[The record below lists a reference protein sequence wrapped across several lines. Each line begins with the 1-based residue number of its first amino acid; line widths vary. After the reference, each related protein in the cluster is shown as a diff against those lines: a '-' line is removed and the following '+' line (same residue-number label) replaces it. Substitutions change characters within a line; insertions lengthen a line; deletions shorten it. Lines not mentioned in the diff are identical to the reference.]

1 MDIDGIRQAL
11 HRQPFEPFTMR
22 LADGR
27 ALPVPHPDFVAVS
40 PRRII
45 VLADDSSWSVLE
57 PLLVFSLDYN
67 GARPGPAQG

>member
-1 MDIDGIRQAL
+1 MDIEGIRQAL

-27 ALPVPHPDFVAVS
+27 ALPVPHSDFAAVA

-45 VLADDSSWSVLE
+45 VLAEDSSWSVIE
-57 PLLVFSLDYN
+57 PLLVVSLDYN
-67 GARPGPAQG
+67 GGRSNPPQG